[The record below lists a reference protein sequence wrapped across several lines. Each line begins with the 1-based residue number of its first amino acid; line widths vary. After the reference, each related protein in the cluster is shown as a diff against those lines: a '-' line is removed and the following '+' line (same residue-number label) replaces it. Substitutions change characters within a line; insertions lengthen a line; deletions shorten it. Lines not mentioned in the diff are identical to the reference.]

1 MSFIGKII
9 SPRDGTELIF
19 LPGSTE
25 NITWTF
31 DDNPSETLRTWFF
44 TSSDGLRAG
53 LLGGIFS
60 DFQPQIRQDNLLIP
74 VFNITK
80 PATLILNNVNQ
91 SYNGTYRFILKADRQ
106 PKVTSDVI
114 VFIASKFH
122 Y

>member
-9 SPRDGTELIF
+9 SPRDGIELTF

-31 DDNPSETLRTWFF
+31 DDNPSETLLTWFF
-44 TSSDGLRAG
+44 TSSDGLRVG
-53 LLGGIFS
+53 FLGTIFS
-60 DFQPQIRQDNLLIP
+60 DFQPHIGQGNPLPMI
-74 VFNITK
+74 NITK

-91 SYNGTYRFILKADRQ
+91 SYNGTYRLILKADGQ

-114 VFIASKFH
+114 VFIASK
-122 Y
+122 